1 MPVRYLGEDLFFV
14 DPSQKLAHFFGVQ
27 PEERTQILR
36 EVEVSTGLEFGVQG
50 CSGFDLGA

>member
-1 MPVRYLGEDLFFV
+1 M